1 MNAMDY
7 IVIIPA
13 RYASSRLP
21 GKPLIDIKGKSLLQR
36 TYEQCLKAVSSEK
49 LYVATDD
56 QRIVDHCVEHGMQYV
71 LTSSSCLTGTDRIAE
86 VAEQIKMD
94 YYINVQGDEPLINP
108 EDIKKVIESVALYPG
123 EVINGFAPILTA
135 EDYFS
140 LTVPKVVCRPD
151 GRLLYMSRS
160 PVPGNKKNEF
170 IKSWRQVCVYAFP
183 RQSLFEYA
191 GLGKKTEL
199 EEMEDLEII
208 RFLELGYEIR
218 MLALSTD
225 SIAVDTPADVEKVI
239 KVLDGQT

>member
-1 MNAMDY
+1 M
-7 IVIIPA
+7 
-13 RYASSRLP
+13 
-21 GKPLIDIKGKSLLQR
+21 
-36 TYEQCLKAVSSEK
+36 
-49 LYVATDD
+49 
-56 QRIVDHCVEHGMQYV
+56 
-71 LTSSSCLTGTDRIAE
+71 
-86 VAEQIKMD
+86 
-94 YYINVQGDEPLINP
+94 
-108 EDIKKVIESVALYPG
+108 
-123 EVINGFAPILTA
+123 TA